1 MNKAGD
7 GKMNKK
13 RMLVCLAVLLLA
25 AILLSLCIG
34 RYQVGLSQVVR
45 ILIHEM
51 LSGCSGGRLHLDQ
64 TWTRPMATAI
74 LQIRLPRVLLAA
86 LVGMALAV
94 AGAAF
99 QGVFQNPMASPDILG
114 ASSGAGFG
122 AALAILLGASQAGI
136 TAGAFACSLVTIA
149 LVFLVASRARGIPVV
164 SLILAG
170 MMVSTLF
177 SAGIG
182 FIKLVADPNN
192 QLPAITYWLMGSLSG
207 AKSTVVRSAL
217 LPMGMGMAELFLFR
231 WRLNLLSLGE
241 EEAKAL
247 GVQTVRLRAA
257 VIFFATLLT
266 ASAISVSGMIGWVG
280 LVIPHMARKLVGND
294 YRYLFPASLLTG
306 GIFLLLVDDV
316 ARNLLEAEIPIG
328 ILTAFVGAPFFLYLI
343 CRKEP

>member
-1 MNKAGD
+1 MNKAGS
-7 GKMNKK
+7 GKQNKK
-13 RMLVCLAVLLLA
+13 RMLVCLGVLLPA

-45 ILIHEM
+45 ILIDEM

-217 LPMGMGMAELFLFR
+217 LPMG
-231 WRLNLLSLGE
+231 
-241 EEAKAL
+241 
-247 GVQTVRLRAA
+247 VQAGRLRAA

-306 GIFLLLVDDV
+306 GTFLLLVDDV

-343 CRKEP
+343 CRKEQ